1 MAPKGPLGLAHLVNF
16 HSSALLFRYD
26 FFEKSL
32 APMISKNAIQ
42 IGSKFR
48 LFGGVAPKG
57 PLGRAHL
64 VNFHST
70 APVFRS
76 VSMGKIT
83 RPHDFDK
90 RQTIRFQIYSFRG
103 VKFGLCLGKGQYPL
117 VF

>member
-57 PLGRAHL
+57 SLGRAHL

-76 VSMGKIT
+76 VSMGKSLAPMIS
-83 RPHDFDK
+83 K
-90 RQTIRFQIYSFRG
+90 NAIQ
-103 VKFGLCLGKGQYPL
+103 FGSKIIPFGGSNLASA
-117 VF
+117 

>member
-1 MAPKGPLGLAHLVNF
+1 
-16 HSSALLFRYD
+16 
-26 FFEKSL
+26 
-32 APMISKNAIQ
+32 MISKNAIQ
-42 IGSKFR
+42 IGSTFR

-57 PLGRAHL
+57 PLERAHL

-83 RPHDFDK
+83 RPHDFEK
-90 RQTIRFQIYSFRG
+90 RHTIRFQIYSFRGG

-117 VF
+117 VL